1 MPTTQ
6 CQPVHQGTLACSKPS
21 TTPRS
26 GPSLPSTAST
36 AVYDKLRNNPV
47 VKLNG
52 DHDVFGDSTVTIIA
66 TPDTPGISRCCCG
79 CQKPAR

>member
-1 MPTTQ
+1 
-6 CQPVHQGTLACSKPS
+6 
-21 TTPRS
+21 
-26 GPSLPSTAST
+26 
-36 AVYDKLRNNPV
+36 V